1 MLAEQHAA
9 EIRRLEHDLAHYSS
23 PVARLKSMLP
33 GGSAGRAPPS
43 VPAKPERDADVHNP
57 PKVPSTENVK
67 AAEIGSN
74 TDILNA
80 SLMNTPQR
88 NPTVLDASM
97 TEGKR
102 AIGIER

>member
-23 PVARLKSMLP
+23 PVARLKSILP